1 MKLIRKGAEANLYLH
16 RWHGLQV
23 IVKRRIRKS
32 YRHRSLD
39 VRIRRYRTIHEAQM
53 IHEARKA
60 GVPTPVVY
68 DVDRE
73 RFTIVMEYIEGE
85 RVKELL
91 ESVDAEKRGK
101 LCLEIGRLIAR
112 LHKRNIIHGDLT
124 TSNLI
129 EAKPMGSPSPNPPK
143 IGRVGMLF
151 LIDFGL
157 SYYSLELE
165 DRGVDLHLLKRALN
179 STHFKV
185 AGECYPQILRG
196 YRETIGEGYAS
207 KVLEKVDEIERRGR
221 YALRPAV

>member
-1 MKLIRKGAEANLYLH
+1 MKLVKKGAEANLYLH
-16 RWHGLQV
+16 RWHGLQTM
-23 IVKRRIRKS
+23 VKRRIRKN

-53 IHEARKA
+53 LHEARKA
-60 GVPTPVVY
+60 GVPTPIVY
-68 DVDRE
+68 DVDRD

-91 ESVDAEKRGK
+91 ESVDAEERRR
-101 LCLEIGRLIAR
+101 LCLETGRLIAR
-112 LHKRNIIHGDLT
+112 LHRGNIIHGDLT

-129 EAKPMGSPSPNPPK
+129 EAKPKGLGHPK
-143 IGRVGMLF
+143 ADRGGMLF

-157 SYYSLELE
+157 SYFSLELE
-165 DRGVDLHLLKRALN
+165 DKGVDLHLLKRALN

-185 AGECYPQILRG
+185 AEECYSQIISG

-207 KVLEKVDEIERRGR
+207 KVLGKVDEIERRGR
-221 YALRPAV
+221 YAFRPAV